1 MKNFVFISIG
11 LATLGLALGYSLSS
25 LWLWTPLVVAMG
37 LLWLVG
43 QWRDWDSW
51 ASVGLIFFVVAAA
64 GGVGHDAAAG
74 WLLGGTVAAL
84 IAWDLDH
91 FSQHLNHA
99 GHVENAAEL
108 RRTHLRRLFVVASL
122 GLLLGGVAL
131 SIQLEL
137 NLGWALFW
145 GLLAIL
151 SLSWLIGFSRGES
164 G

>member
-11 LATLGLALGYSLSS
+11 LATLGLTLGYSLSS
-25 LWLWTPLVVAMG
+25 LWLWTPLIVVMG

-43 QWRDWDSW
+43 QWRDWDGW
-51 ASVGLIFFVVAAA
+51 ASVGLIFSVVVAA
-64 GGVGHDAAAG
+64 GGVWHSAAAG

-91 FSQHLNHA
+91 FSQHLKHA

-108 RRTHLRRLFVVASL
+108 KRTHLRRLLVVGSL
-122 GLLLGGVAL
+122 GLLLAGVAL

-137 NLGWALFW
+137 NFGWALLL

-151 SLSWLIGFSRGES
+151 SLSWLIGFTRGES

>member
-25 LWLWTPLVVAMG
+25 LWLWTPLIVVMG

-43 QWRDWDSW
+43 QWRDWDGW

-64 GGVGHDAAAG
+64 GGVWRHAVAG

-91 FSQHLNHA
+91 FSHHLKHA
-99 GHVENAAEL
+99 GYVENTAEL
-108 RRTHLRRLFVVASL
+108 KRTHLRRLLVVASL
-122 GLLLGGVAL
+122 GLLLAGVAL

-137 NLGWALFW
+137 NFGWALFL

-151 SLSWLIGFSRGES
+151 SLSWLIGFTKG
-164 G
+164 

>member
-25 LWLWTPLVVAMG
+25 LWVWTPLLVAVG

-43 QWRDWDSW
+43 QWRDWDGW

-64 GGVGHDAAAG
+64 WGVWRHAAAG
-74 WLLGGTVAAL
+74 WLLGGAVAAL

-91 FSQHLNHA
+91 FCQHLNYG

-108 RRTHLRRLFVVASL
+108 KRTHLRRLLVVASL

-137 NLGWALFW
+137 NFGWALFL

-151 SLSWLIGFSRGES
+151 SLSWIIGITRGE
-164 G
+164 GG